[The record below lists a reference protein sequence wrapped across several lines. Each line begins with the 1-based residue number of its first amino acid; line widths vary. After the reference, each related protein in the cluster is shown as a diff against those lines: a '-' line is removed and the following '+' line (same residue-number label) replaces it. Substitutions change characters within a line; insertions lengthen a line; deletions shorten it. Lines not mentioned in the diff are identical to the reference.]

1 MRGALEAFAATL
13 GVGAPGSAAALGM
26 EAAALPAPVR
36 PAVPPVL
43 LCGLGLWGMCAVLYA
58 ASMSWAHEALLLA
71 FAAGA
76 LGVVIAVVGLW
87 RHGARAAWC
96 LLLGCALG
104 ACCAAGGAAQMQ
116 ERAESAQL
124 AGLQLYRFELL
135 EDARAG
141 SYGSSALAR
150 TWLPDG
156 SACSVLLRF
165 SENVEARYG
174 DVVVANVSLS
184 APAASQEER
193 CWQSGAAAVA
203 NVSAW
208 SDGGEADGAKRVLL
222 AVRNAAVDAILQ
234 QEGSGR
240 EPSPE
245 GDAGSVAVAGASTTS
260 GEREEGDSASS
271 PAFSSESLE
280 GGDVFGA
287 ESCAR
292 AVLAAL
298 VCGYRGDLS
307 GSDTYEDFK
316 TAGLAH
322 LVAVSGAHFAVVG
335 ALALALLRAC
345 GLSARAAFGAQGL
358 LMAGYLVVSAVPISA
373 LRAALMACCGLLSF
387 AARRRPASANAL
399 GLCIVALVAANPA
412 TAVSVSFA
420 LSAASTL
427 GIVLFASLFGGWL
440 GRWAPAL
447 PQAIFDALAVTAAT
461 WVTSLPISAA
471 LFSQV
476 SLVSPAANV
485 AASPLFSVVCA
496 AGMLGAVVAVAL
508 PAAAGLALAPGLLG
522 SELLCLVA
530 KVAAAVPFAA
540 VPADVGMVFAV
551 GASVVLSW
559 ALWRFW
565 PQPSARSAA
574 CVGAAGFAC
583 ALAVGAFAPRLA
595 GTEVV
600 MLDVGQGDAFLVR
613 SRGAAVL
620 IDTGNRDQLLREA
633 LARHGIFRL
642 DAVVISHADD
652 DHCGSLDALASVV
665 EVGRVCMAAD
675 ALECPCAS
683 CTELREDASALVG
696 EDGLV
701 GLEVGNT
708 LQVGDISFLA
718 VWPYEF
724 ADEGG
729 NGDSLTLL
737 ASADADGDGAADA
750 TALFCGDAE
759 AEQLASMVEAGSVSH
774 VDLLKVGHHGS
785 KAALMPELASTLSPS
800 LALVSV
806 GEGNRYG
813 HPAQTTL
820 DALEEAGASVLR
832 TDETGD
838 VSCKLTAGGIRVSTL
853 R

>member
-26 EAAALPAPVR
+26 EAAASPAPVR

-43 LCGLGLWGMCAVLYA
+43 LCGLGLWGTCAVLYA
-58 ASMSWAHEALLLA
+58 ASMSWVHEVLLLA

-76 LGVVIAVVGLW
+76 LGVAIAVVGLW
-87 RHGARAAWC
+87 RRGARAAWC

-104 ACCAAGGAAQMQ
+104 ACCSAGGAVQMQ
-116 ERAESAQL
+116 ERTESAQL
-124 AGLQLYRFELL
+124 AGLQPYRFELL

-193 CWQSGAAAVA
+193 CWQSGVAAAA

-208 SDGGEADGAKRVLL
+208 SDGGDAGGAKGALL

-260 GEREEGDSASS
+260 GEREGVASDSS
-271 PAFSSESLE
+271 PASSSGSLE
-280 GGDVFGA
+280 DGDVFGA
-287 ESCAR
+287 ESRAR
-292 AVLAAL
+292 AILAAL
-298 VCGYRGDLS
+298 VCGYRGNLS

-345 GLSARAAFGAQGL
+345 GLSARASFGAQGL

-399 GLCIVALVAANPA
+399 GVCIVALVAANPA
-412 TAVSVSFA
+412 TAVSVSFV

-427 GIVLFASLFGGWL
+427 GIVFFASLFGGWL

-447 PQAIFDALAVTAAT
+447 PQVFSDALAVTAAT

-485 AASPLFSVVCA
+485 AASPLFGVVCA

-508 PAAAGLALAPGLLG
+508 PAASGLALAPGLLG

-530 KVAAAVPFAA
+530 KVAAIVPFAA

-574 CVGAAGFAC
+574 CVGAAGLAC
-583 ALAVGAFAPRLA
+583 ALAVGVFAPRLA

-613 SRGAAVL
+613 SHGVTVL

-652 DHCGSLDALASVV
+652 DHCGSLDTLASVV

-683 CTELREDASALVG
+683 CAELREDAAALVG

-701 GLEVGNT
+701 GLEVGNA
-708 LQVGDISFLA
+708 LQVGSISLLA

-737 ASADADGDGAADA
+737 ASADANGDGAADA

-759 AEQLASMVEAGSVSH
+759 AEQLAAMIEAGSVSH

-785 KAALMPELASTLSPS
+785 KAALTPELASALSPS

-820 DALEEAGASVLR
+820 DTLEEAGASVLR
-832 TDETGD
+832 TDVAGD
-838 VSCKLTAGGIRVSTL
+838 VSCKLNAGGIRVSTL

>member
-1 MRGALEAFAATL
+1 MEALAATF
-13 GVGAPGSAAALGM
+13 GVGASGSAAALGM
-26 EAAALPAPVR
+26 ESAGSPAPVR
-36 PAVPPVL
+36 PSVPPVL
-43 LCGLGLWGMCAVLYA
+43 LCGLALWGMCAVLYA
-58 ASMSWAHEALLLA
+58 VPMSWAYEAALLA

-76 LGVVIAVVGLW
+76 LGAAVAAMGLW
-87 RHGARAAWC
+87 RRGARTAWC

-104 ACCAAGGAAQMQ
+104 ACCAAGGAAQLREQ
-116 ERAESAQL
+116 AERAQL
-124 AGLQLYRFELL
+124 AGFQSYRFELL

-141 SYGSSALAR
+141 SYGSNALAR

-156 SACSVLLRF
+156 SACTVLLRF
-165 SENVEARYG
+165 SENIDARYG
-174 DVVVANVSLS
+174 DAVVANVSLS

-203 NVSAW
+203 DVSAW
-208 SDGGEADGAKRVLL
+208 REGGEAGGAKGALL

-234 QEGSGR
+234 QEDSGAT
-240 EPSPE
+240 SAAE
-245 GDAGSVAVAGASTTS
+245 GDAGDASAAGGSAASD
-260 GEREEGDSASS
+260 GREEGASAAASG
-271 PAFSSESLE
+271 SLE
-280 GGDVFGA
+280 DGSIFGA
-287 ESCAR
+287 ESRAR
-292 AVLAAL
+292 TVLAAL

-345 GLSARAAFGAQGL
+345 GLSARAAFGVQGF

-399 GLCIVALVAANPA
+399 GVCIVALVAANPA

-440 GRWAPAL
+440 GRWMPAL
-447 PQAIFDALAVTAAT
+447 PQAVSDALAVTAAT

-496 AGMLGAVVAVAL
+496 AGMVGAIVAIAL
-508 PAAAGLALAPGLLG
+508 PAAAGMALVPGLLG

-530 KVAAAVPFAA
+530 KAASAVPFAA
-540 VPADVGMVFAV
+540 VPADVGMIFAV
-551 GASVVLSW
+551 GVSVVLSW

-565 PQPSARSAA
+565 PQPTARLAA
-574 CVGAAGFAC
+574 CVSVAGLAC
-583 ALAVGAFAPRLA
+583 VLVVGAFAPRLA

-642 DAVVISHADD
+642 DAVVVSHADD
-652 DHCGSLDALASVV
+652 DHCGSLDTLASVAK
-665 EVGRVCMAAD
+665 VGRVCVAAD
-675 ALECPCAS
+675 VLECPCAS
-683 CTELREDASALVG
+683 CAELREDALALVG
-696 EDGLV
+696 EEGLV
-701 GLEVGNT
+701 GLEMGDV
-708 LQVGDISFLA
+708 LQVGGISLLA

-737 ASADADGDGAADA
+737 ASADADGDGATDA

-759 AEQLASMVEAGSVSH
+759 AEQLAAMLEAGSVSH

-785 KAALMPELASTLSPS
+785 KAALTPELASALSPS

-813 HPAQTTL
+813 HPAQATL

-832 TDETGD
+832 TDEAGD
-838 VSCKLTAGGIRVSTL
+838 VSCKLTAGGIRISTL